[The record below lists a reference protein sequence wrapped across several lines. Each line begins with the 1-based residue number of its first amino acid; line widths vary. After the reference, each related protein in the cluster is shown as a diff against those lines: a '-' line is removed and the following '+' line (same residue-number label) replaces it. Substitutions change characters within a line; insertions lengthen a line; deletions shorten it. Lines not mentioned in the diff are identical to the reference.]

1 MNIDYSTYFPWGGKA
16 EFDKKIISGKKLH
29 TIRSYNRGVKSG
41 AVISH
46 GQKTGL
52 GRFIREQFF
61 ISISTGF
68 QGIQIKFKNREVISV
83 KVGGKKVSL
92 SEIAKNDGMTIDEF
106 QMWFYQ
112 YQINNTFNGY
122 VIHWTDLK
130 Y

>member
-16 EFDKKIISGKKLH
+16 EFDKKIISGKKVH
-29 TIRSYNRGVKSG
+29 TIRTYNRGVK
-41 AVISH
+41 
-46 GQKTGL
+46 
-52 GRFIREQFF
+52 
-61 ISISTGF
+61 
-68 QGIQIKFKNREVISV
+68 
-83 KVGGKKVSL
+83 SL